1 MSGGDEEMRH
11 AAQREGESAAPSDHL
26 GSVAVEDG
34 MAVIRLPLSKVHALR
49 VALAPCPCRA
59 PKSTATSDIRRRLAR
74 SLGTLDS
81 RGRR

>member
-1 MSGGDEEMRH
+1 MCSDRETMRH
-11 AAQREGESAAPSDHL
+11 AAQRASGSGAQADHL

-34 MAVIRLPLSKVHALR
+34 MAVIRLPLSQVHALR

-59 PKSTATSDIRRRLAR
+59 PKSRSTNDIRQRLAR

-81 RGRR
+81 RGWR

>member
-1 MSGGDEEMRH
+1 MCSDRETMRH
-11 AAQREGESAAPSDHL
+11 AAQRGAQADHL

-34 MAVIRLPLSKVHALR
+34 MAVIRLPLSQVHALR

-59 PKSTATSDIRRRLAR
+59 PKSRSTNDIRQRLAR

-81 RGRR
+81 RGWR